1 MGMQAAKRALE
12 MAGVDPLEID
22 LVIWNG
28 GQHKDY
34 PCWLAGLKVAHELGA
49 HNAWSFDMEAMCGS
63 MMAGF
68 DVAKSMLLAKE
79 ELNRVL
85 LVSGYRNV
93 DLIDL
98 SVKET
103 SFMADIGASGA
114 AALLEKGYDR
124 NVILG
129 SSFRGDGSFAE
140 DCVVPVLGANA
151 WPPKGEDTQRA
162 HFEVRDV
169 ESFKRKLGERTLP
182 NFFHVI
188 RESLE
193 RSGGLTEK
201 DIDYLAILHF
211 KRSAHDAVLQ
221 ELDLSDEQTT
231 YLENYGHLGQNDQLL
246 SIELALRDGKLND
259 GDTVVMVGAG
269 LGFVWASSVVHWG
282 PYPGR

>member
-1 MGMQAAKRALE
+1 MPERLMSAAEIAEKTGIPEDVIAHKFGVKHKPVPGPADTPSYMGLKAARRALDQ
-12 MAGVDPLEID
+12 AGVDP
-22 LVIWNG
+22 
-28 GQHKDY
+28 
-34 PCWLAGLKVAHELGA
+34 A
-49 HNAWSFDMEAMCGS
+49 
-63 MMAGF
+63 
-68 DVAKSMLLAKE
+68 DVAKSMMLTKD

-114 AALLEKGYDR
+114 AVLLEKGYDR

-140 DCVVPVLGANA
+140 DCVVPVLGAKA
-151 WPPKGEDTQRA
+151 WTPKEEDAKRA
-162 HFEVRDV
+162 YFEVRDV

-188 RESLE
+188 RESLQ
-193 RSGGLTEK
+193 RSGGLTEE

-211 KRSAHDAVLQ
+211 KRSAHDEVLR
-221 ELDLSDEQTT
+221 ELGLDEGRTT
-231 YLENYGHLGQNDQLL
+231 YLDEYGHLGQNDQVL
-246 SIELALRDGKLND
+246 SVELGLKDGKIHD

-269 LGFVWASSVVHWG
+269 LGFVWASSVVRWG
-282 PYPGR
+282 AQQET